1 MARTKKEIEEQA
13 PDAEQETTGTES
25 DPVPQTEQDTP
36 PGEVAN
42 AGVTDLELAAAQ
54 EPGSRR
60 APDRP
65 GIGRRSRWP
74 GSSAPD

>member
-25 DPVPQTEQDTP
+25 DPVPQTEQETP

-42 AGVTDLELAAAQ
+42 AGVTDLELAAIEQGQAHTDL
-54 EPGSRR
+54 ELMILGGKSNV
-60 APDRP
+60 
-65 GIGRRSRWP
+65 
-74 GSSAPD
+74 

>member
-36 PGEVAN
+36 PA
-42 AGVTDLELAAAQ
+42 
-54 EPGSRR
+54 
-60 APDRP
+60 
-65 GIGRRSRWP
+65 RWP
-74 GSSAPD
+74 MPV

>member
-25 DPVPQTEQDTP
+25 DPVPQTEQETP

-42 AGVTDLELAAAQ
+42 AGVTDLELAAAKSLDPDA
-54 EPGSRR
+54 PG
-60 APDRP
+60 
-65 GIGRRSRWP
+65 
-74 GSSAPD
+74 